1 MPAFTRRQL
10 VVLLLLTLVWGLNW
24 PVLKISVAD
33 FPPLTFRAL
42 SLALSVPLYVL
53 VLRQQRLPLTIAR
66 AHWGQLGWLA
76 LWNMVLWTAL
86 MILSIPRLAS
96 GRAAILG
103 YTMPIFSAVLG
114 QLLFHDRLGLR
125 AWAGVAAAA
134 GGVSL
139 LLANEM
145 GSLGG
150 SATGVALMLAAAA
163 CWALGTQLLRRLHVP
178 VPLLTLSF
186 WMVALTC
193 VAMTVLAV
201 VFEHRRWHWPGAGT
215 WGAIAYNGVLV
226 LGFAQVAWFYL
237 ARTLPPVAS
246 TLSVMMIP
254 VIGTFGGAWWLSE
267 ALHWQDWSAMALM
280 ALAIASVLWPAR
292 RMPEI
297 P

>member
-76 LWNMVLWTAL
+76 LWNMVLWNAL

-163 CWALGTQLLRRLHVP
+163 CWALGTQLLRRSELAMP
-178 VPLLTLSF
+178 LITLTLWMTLLT
-186 WMVALTC
+186 VG
-193 VAMTVLAV
+193 VLAV
-201 VFEHRRWHWPGAGT
+201 LAWLLESGSWHWPGAATGF
-215 WGAIAYNGVLV
+215 GIVYNAVLA
-226 LGFAQVAWFYL
+226 LAFAQVAWFYL

-254 VIGTFGGAWWLSE
+254 VIGVFAGSWWLGE
-267 ALHWQDWSAMALM
+267 ALHWQDWSAMALIV
-280 ALAIASVLWPAR
+280 LAIASVLRPAR
-292 RMPEI
+292 AAPRP
-297 P
+297 